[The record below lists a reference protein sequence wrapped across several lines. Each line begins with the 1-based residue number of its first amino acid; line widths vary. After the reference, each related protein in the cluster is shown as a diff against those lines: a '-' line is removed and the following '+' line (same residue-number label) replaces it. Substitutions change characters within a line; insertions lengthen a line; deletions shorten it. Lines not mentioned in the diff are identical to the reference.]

1 MRGWLLEG
9 CACLMA
15 AAHSINQFKKVKKMN
30 RFIPSSIVLFAVLMT
45 GCATSQN
52 VTLGQLSAPQSLSS
66 AALVPQEGNSSDMNE
81 NMRAAMLS
89 QGLAPQAALP
99 AGTRKSTEVDALVSY
114 TDSWR
119 WDLVM
124 YLRSLTINIFD
135 ARSGNLLAMGRWDN
149 SAMHT
154 FPDSKLVTQNLM
166 AEMLGKVKANT
177 AQ

>member
-1 MRGWLLEG
+1 
-9 CACLMA
+9 
-15 AAHSINQFKKVKKMN
+15 MN

-52 VTLGQLSAPQSLSS
+52 VTLGQLSAPESLSS

-81 NMRAAMLS
+81 NMRTAMLAL
-89 QGLAPQAALP
+89 GLTPQSSLP
-99 AGTRKSTEVDALVSY
+99 AGTRKSQDVDALVSY

-135 ARSGNLLAMGRWDN
+135 ARTGNLLAMGRWDN
-149 SAMHT
+149 SAMHG
-154 FPDSKLVTQNLM
+154 FSDSRLVTQNLM
-166 AEMLGKVKANT
+166 AEMLGKVKASK